1 MIFQLNPKRFKYFDY
16 PLFFSV
22 VLISLL
28 GIFTIS
34 TTIKGA
40 AFAIKQS
47 IWVSAGIIVSLIVY
61 HIDTR
66 YIKRSSTIIYL
77 ISLFLLV
84 LVFANGVLSHGARRW
99 ISLGWVHL
107 QPSEFIK
114 IAVVLMLASYF
125 DENPKPG
132 HYNLKDLLFPALIVL
147 LPTIFILKQ
156 PDLGTSVIV
165 AVIAVVIFLSIGLK
179 RSLIIKGFAF
189 VLVLMPFAWWSLKPY
204 QKDRIMGFLDPYSA
218 PTTYGYNTIQSEI
231 AIGSGKLIGL
241 GIDSV
246 GKSQLSFIPESH
258 TDFIFSVFSEQ
269 WGFVGDIVL
278 LLLYAVVFLRAIT
291 IVKHATNDFDR
302 IAGLGIITYLWISV
316 AFNIGM
322 TVGLLPVVGVP
333 LLFFS
338 YGGSSMITAYF
349 AIGILL
355 AIRYK
360 NKL

>member
-1 MIFQLNPKRFKYFDY
+1 MIFQINPKRFKYFDY
-16 PLFFSV
+16 PLFLSV
-22 VLISLL
+22 VFISLV
-28 GIFTIS
+28 GILTIS
-34 TTIKGA
+34 TTTKGD

-47 IWVSAGIIVSLIVY
+47 IWVLSGIIVSLVVS

-66 YIKRSSTIIYL
+66 YVKRSATIIYL
-77 ISLFLLV
+77 FSLFLLV
-84 LVFANGVLSHGARRW
+84 LVFVNGVLSHGARRW
-99 ISLGWVHL
+99 IAIGWVHL

-132 HYNLKDLLFPALIVL
+132 RYEFKDLIYPALIVA
-147 LPTIFILKQ
+147 LPAIFILKQ

-165 AVIAVVIFLSIGLK
+165 AVIAVVIFLSVGLRK
-179 RSLIIKGFAF
+179 SLIVKGFA
-189 VLVLMPFAWWSLKPY
+189 LALILIPFAWSNLKPY

-241 GIDSV
+241 GVENV

-278 LLLYAVVFLRAIT
+278 LFLYAVVFFRAIA
-291 IVKHATNDFDR
+291 IVKHSTNDFDR
-302 IAGLGIITYLWISV
+302 IAALGIITYLWISV
-316 AFNIGM
+316 VFNIGM

-333 LLFFS
+333 LVFFS